1 MAVAGT
7 FYTDADRSRVEM
19 SRLVDSMAASGRI
32 TADDAAFAHAD
43 IEAAYATADSAAWF
57 GADAE
62 TFWSDL
68 GARVNQHIATYAA
81 WGGGEKSKTGRTVG
95 KSYTDT
101 VLSGL
106 TALNSARATE
116 YASSWAAFYDQ
127 VVVQSAADYAVA
139 AEKVGETVTNPWW
152 IAGVA
157 ALVLGL
163 VALRSRR

>member
-7 FYTDADRSRVEM
+7 YYTDADKSRVEM

-32 TADDAAFAHAD
+32 TAADAAFAHAD

-81 WGGGEKSKTGRTVG
+81 WGGGGKSKTGRTVG
-95 KSYTDT
+95 KSYTDA

-106 TALNSARATE
+106 TALNSAKSTE

-127 VVVQSAADYAVA
+127 VVVQSAEDLLQGVKDTTDKAL
-139 AEKVGETVTNPWW
+139 NPWW
-152 IAGVA
+152 VGAAA
-157 ALVLGL
+157 ALVFGIIILQG
-163 VALRSRR
+163 RR